1 LGEADAVTARAGDPA
16 AVQVRLIAG
25 LRERTPGA
33 CAELYD
39 RFAPG
44 IFRFALTRLGDVGSA
59 EDTVIETMADAVR
72 DVRRFNPRRSSLAP
86 WLFGIARRRVHL
98 EIRRLRRRKS
108 APESAQVSVES
119 VLDVTDG
126 RDMAA
131 SAVDR
136 LDARRKVAE
145 LRGLLS
151 DREMAVLV
159 LSCVEEL
166 SAREI
171 GQVIGRS
178 ERAVHSILHR
188 AKTKAR
194 ERLLGHERA

>member
-1 LGEADAVTARAGDPA
+1 LGEADAVIAQAGDA
-16 AVQVRLIAG
+16 AAADVRLVAG
-25 LRERTPGA
+25 LRERTHEA

-44 IFRFALTRLGDVGSA
+44 IFRFAVTRLGDVGSA
-59 EDTVIETMADAVR
+59 EDVVVETMADAVR
-72 DVRRFNPRRSSLAP
+72 DIRRFNPQRSSLPA
-86 WLFGIARRRVHL
+86 WLFGIARRRVNL
-98 EIRRLRRRKS
+98 EIRRLKRRKS
-108 APESAQVSVES
+108 VPESAQVPVES
-119 VLDVTDG
+119 ILDVSDG
-126 RDMAA
+126 GDLAA
-131 SAVDR
+131 SAAGR
-136 LDARRKVAE
+136 LDARRRVAE
-145 LRGLLS
+145 LRSLLS
-151 DREMAVLV
+151 DSEMDVLV

-194 ERLLGHERA
+194 ERLVGDE